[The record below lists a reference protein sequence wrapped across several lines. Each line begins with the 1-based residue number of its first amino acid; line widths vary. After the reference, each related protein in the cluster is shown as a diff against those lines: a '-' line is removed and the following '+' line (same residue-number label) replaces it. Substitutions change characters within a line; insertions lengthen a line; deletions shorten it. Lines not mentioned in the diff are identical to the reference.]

1 MTSTL
6 KGKFIHG
13 VFFFDGLPPIWN
25 SASGQ
30 KQRDYNT
37 CFMLGFFLK
46 LVIAGNFYSLN
57 VATDNEM
64 ILRYKSHFWVEIIIF
79 YQSSQPCVQLPF
91 GISYRI
97 VWVVVVSKISQKS
110 IFFSVKNVIGQMNS
124 LKAIM

>member
-1 MTSTL
+1 M
-6 KGKFIHG
+6 FY
-13 VFFFDGLPPIWN
+13 VVV
-25 SASGQ
+25 
-30 KQRDYNT
+30 
-37 CFMLGFFLK
+37 FLK